1 MTVSK
6 LRQELTEA
14 ELYYYAAYFEVKV
27 EKEKEEQRRQRLQ
40 ANPMGR

>member
-1 MTVSK
+1 MTVSR

-27 EKEKEEQRRQRLQ
+27 DREEKERRNQRMQVR
-40 ANPMGR
+40 PMGG